1 MVFLYRLIM
10 GSIFYISDTLPPANI
25 DEMKAFF
32 ANIFHNNNSLIVE
45 IGSGNGHFLVERALK
60 YPDNNYIGTD
70 LLTGR
75 AKKIYSKIEKRG
87 LKNIVVFKGDAR
99 RFVWEFLYENTV
111 EEFIIL
117 FPDPWPKQRHRKH
130 RLLTAAFINMLKI
143 RLVPGGMVTL
153 ATDYHEYRNRIL
165 DEFRKDRGFTNIYRN
180 GYSSSPHSCPKTL
193 FQEKYTEEGRD
204 IYYMRFRKERDL
216 R

>member
-1 MVFLYRLIM
+1 M
-10 GSIFYISDTLPPANI
+10 GSIFYISDTLPPASI

-75 AKKIYSKIEKRG
+75 AKKFYSKIEKRG

-180 GYSSSPHSCPKTL
+180 GYSS
-193 FQEKYTEEGRD
+193 
-204 IYYMRFRKERDL
+204 
-216 R
+216 